1 MLEEVA
7 PLAVIATVGYF
18 DFLAIHIIMD
28 LIVPHSLPMG
38 KVPVDSL

>member
-7 PLAVIATVGYF
+7 PLTVIATVRYF

-28 LIVPHSLPMG
+28 LSVPRSLPVR
-38 KVPVDSL
+38 KVPVDGL